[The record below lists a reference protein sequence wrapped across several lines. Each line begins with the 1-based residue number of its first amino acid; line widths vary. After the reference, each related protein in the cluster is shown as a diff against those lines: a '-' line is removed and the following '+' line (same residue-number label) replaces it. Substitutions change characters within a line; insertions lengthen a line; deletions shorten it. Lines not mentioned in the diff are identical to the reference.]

1 MKIEVQCTTCKTPHY
16 DHDECSNCGHRIT
29 NFICVYP
36 SKETEEEMNKRAE
49 KELWKYCP
57 WCGERL

>member
-1 MKIEVQCTTCKTPHY
+1 MKIKIQCTDCKTPHY

-29 NFICVYP
+29 NFICVWG
-36 SKETEEEMNKRAE
+36 KETPEQLE
-49 KELWKYCP
+49 KLRGELWKYCP